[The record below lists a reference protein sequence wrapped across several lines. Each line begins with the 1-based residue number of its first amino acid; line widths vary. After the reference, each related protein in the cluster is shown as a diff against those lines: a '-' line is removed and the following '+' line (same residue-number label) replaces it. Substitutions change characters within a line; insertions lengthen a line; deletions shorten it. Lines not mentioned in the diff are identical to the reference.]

1 MNALQSIFDRVRSLA
16 REQCPR
22 QLPRRSAKPPIGAR
36 IVQVESGVRLTV
48 QAGLSDE
55 LWIWLLDRGWRV
67 VTHRPDRR
75 RYREISWSRVTR
87 LIDCGPAHRERVL
100 TEAIWDAESRPTV
113 ANRSTNWGEGSGACG
128 AHPSWKSGQFQPF
141 TDLAQCGHRR
151 LVINRLAEIGPP
163 Q

>member
-22 QLPRRSAKPPIGAR
+22 RWPRRSAKPPIGAR

-87 LIDCGPAHRERVL
+87 LIDCDPAYRERVL

-113 ANRSTNWGEGSGACG
+113 ANRSTN
-128 AHPSWKSGQFQPF
+128 
-141 TDLAQCGHRR
+141 
-151 LVINRLAEIGPP
+151 
-163 Q
+163 